1 MFSRK
6 KSDKQPVLSDIS
18 PSRQTRFEALV
29 NAVAD
34 DLYRYACWVCKDA
47 TLAEELVQETYLRAW
62 RALEDLRDPDAAK
75 SWLFT
80 IFRREYARQFERIR
94 PKMENI
100 EQVPEF
106 VAVTQFKTDTESFV
120 LRRALAE
127 LTIEYREPLVL
138 QVIGGFSCDE
148 IAEIMGVTKSTVM
161 TRVFRARKKL
171 RDRLT
176 GVETKKVLEN

>member
-6 KSDKQPVLSDIS
+6 KSDKQPVLKYTS
-18 PSRQTRFEALV
+18 PSRQARFEALV
-29 NAVAD
+29 NVVAD

-47 TLAEELVQETYLRAW
+47 SLAEELVQETYLRAW

-106 VAVTQFKTDTESFV
+106 VAVTRFKTDTESFV
-120 LRRALAE
+120 LRRAMADLA
-127 LTIEYREPLVL
+127 IEYREPLVL
-138 QVIGGFSCDE
+138 QVVGGFSCDE
-148 IAEIMGVTKSTVM
+148 IAGIMGVTKSTVM

-171 RDRLT
+171 RDKLI
-176 GVETKKVLEN
+176 GNESKKVLEN